1 MGDFVLWFN
10 NYSPFG
16 AWIQV
21 TFTTVCNSIFLIFQV
36 ETFEIT
42 MSVEEHVVLDG
53 EDHNKTQVF
62 WIAVPKE
69 YEK

>member
-1 MGDFVLWFN
+1 
-10 NYSPFG
+10 
-16 AWIQV
+16 
-21 TFTTVCNSIFLIFQV
+21 
-36 ETFEIT
+36 